1 MEAAQIHQQHSRRW
15 IILAFLGLAQLMVVL
30 DATIVNVALPS
41 MQLSLGFSNVDR
53 QWLITAYSLAFGSL
67 LFLGGRL
74 SDVLGRKTTMQ
85 LGLIGFAFA
94 SALGGA
100 AQSFSM
106 LVAARAIQGAFGAIL
121 APAALAMLTTT
132 FTDPEER
139 GKAFGIYGSIAGA
152 GAAIGLLLG
161 GILTQY
167 LDWRWCL
174 YVNLIFAGVAL
185 VGTQALLVRERGT
198 ASGGLDLVSTSLI
211 SGGLFAI
218 VYGLSSAATTATND
232 ATSGMTVTLTSVFG
246 TATTIGWLVVGVA
259 LVGLFVFRQ
268 TRIERPMLPMDVV
281 LDRARGGSFLSILIA
296 AASMFA
302 TFFFLTFYLQK
313 VHGYSP
319 VRTGLAFLPMV
330 VVLSATA
337 ATASTK
343 LLPKIG
349 PRPLTTTGMALGA
362 GAMLIFTQLTVTSSY
377 TTHVLPGLLVAGMAM
392 GLVFATSMNTATARV
407 RPEYAGSAS
416 ASVNVTQQVGG
427 SIGTALLS
435 TVAIAA
441 SIAFLPKGFILTSTP
456 TAAQAA
462 LYKAGQV
469 DGYTTAFWWA
479 AGMFAIGALIA
490 GFVLPS
496 GRPQTAAAEPEPETK
511 LAVAV

>member
-1 MEAAQIHQQHSRRW
+1 MDAATHQQHERRW
-15 IILAFLGLAQLMVVL
+15 VILAFLGLAQLMVVL

-41 MQLSLGFSNVDR
+41 MQGSLGFSDVDK

-74 SDVLGRKTTMQ
+74 SDVLGRKTTLQ

-94 SALGGA
+94 SAVGGA

-106 LVAARAIQGAFGAIL
+106 LVAARAIQGAFGAVL
-121 APAALAMLTTT
+121 APAALAMLTTA
-132 FTDPEER
+132 FTDPQER

-185 VGTQALLVRERGT
+185 IGTQVLLERERGR
-198 ASGGLDLVSTSLI
+198 ASGGLDVVSTSLI

-218 VYGLSSAATTATND
+218 VYGLSHAANTATS
-232 ATSGMTVTLTSVFG
+232 AQSSGASVTLASAFG
-246 TATTIGWLVVGVA
+246 NATTIACLIGGIGLVS
-259 LVGLFVFRQ
+259 LFAWRQ
-268 TRIERPMLPMDVV
+268 TRLERPMLPMSVI
-281 LDRARGGSFLSILIA
+281 LDRARGGAFLSILLA

-302 TFFFLTFYLQK
+302 TFFFLTFYLQT
-313 VHGYSP
+313 VHHYSP
-319 VRTGLAFLPMV
+319 LGAGLAFLPMV
-330 VVLSATA
+330 AVLSATA

-343 LLPKIG
+343 LLPRLG
-349 PRPLTTTGMALGA
+349 PRPLTTTGMGLGA
-362 GAMLIFTQLTVTSSY
+362 VGMLTFTRLSATSSY
-377 TTHVLPGLLVAGMAM
+377 DTHVLPGLLVTGMAM
-392 GLVFATSMNTATARV
+392 GLVFATSMNTATSRV

-441 SIAFLPKGFILTSTP
+441 TIAFEARYRNVVGPTKLDLERIQAIALTH
-456 TAAQAA
+456 
-462 LYKAGQV
+462 
-469 DGYTTAFWWA
+469 GYTTAFWWA
-479 AGMFAIGALIA
+479 AAMFAIGTGVA
-490 GFVLPS
+490 FTVLPR
-496 GRPQTAAAEPEPETK
+496 GRPARVVAEPQRE
-511 LAVAV
+511 LVAA